1 MIAFIV
7 PVKSKQ
13 VSLDWSK
20 FCQLFER
27 TLKSICNQ
35 TDKNFKVVV
44 VCHEIPEIQFTHK
57 NIHFI
62 KADFEP
68 HTLNK
73 SNPEGFLLK
82 RRLDK
87 GNKLKLGVAFAQ
99 QEFKPDYVMTVDSDD
114 FISNRIAAYV
124 NNNSEDVPGW
134 YIKNGYLHFNWKK
147 FLVLT
152 RKFNDLCGSSI
163 IVKPELLVYF
173 FDKRKIDI
181 YFDHRLKVLGSDY
194 MLSKLPFNGGIYHI
208 ANGENLYMSFHNV
221 KTFNNHGNWLS
232 LQSLR
237 RIYSKIRNYSF
248 RLITPKLR
256 KEFSFYN
263 SN

>member
-1 MIAFIV
+1 
-7 PVKSKQ
+7 
-13 VSLDWSK
+13 
-20 FCQLFER
+20 
-27 TLKSICNQ
+27 
-35 TDKNFKVVV
+35 
-44 VCHEIPEIQFTHK
+44 
-57 NIHFI
+57 
-62 KADFEP
+62 
-68 HTLNK
+68 
-73 SNPEGFLLK
+73 
-82 RRLDK
+82 
-87 GNKLKLGVAFAQ
+87 
-99 QEFKPDYVMTVDSDD
+99 MTVDSDD